1 MINFSHYLLET
12 QINQDEILKTMQ
24 DLLTKAKNESIHNLI
39 RNSIRSE
46 PDHVASKVIDASSD
60 EKEDLPFQEN
70 PITNNIRIS
79 QTITPKL
86 NEEKNILKTIQDLIT
101 DKKSSIRISTSTS
114 RPVLIEKQV
123 DLNESSIT
131 DEEVLNVD
139 LFNNNPKNEILKSM
153 QNIMENIDN
162 PSKVITI
169 RSSSNVENPL
179 NIENNILKSMQDIM
193 DKTKS
198 ESIIK
203 FDSKENDGTNA
214 SKVITIRTSSNVEN
228 PLNIENKILKSM
240 QDIIENS
247 KNSSITRSSSYVENP
262 LNKENNIIKS
272 MQDLIA
278 AKNES
283 IQNLIKNS
291 ILNSSNEFSE
301 SLTRRITR
309 PVIEEEENSEILKN
323 IDSILSNPDPVE
335 FSDSSVKITSP
346 INQQQKIIS
355 NLFNQMIKAEKVDLC
370 FMIDCTGSMKPYIDK
385 VKSTLNNIVNK
396 LKLKFSSFELRLS
409 FVGYRDHFD
418 QENRVTYLKFV
429 DNIETFQEFLSNIKA
444 KGGQDQAEDV
454 IGGLE
459 QVNKLEWTNPTRV
472 LFHIGDAPQVNFPII
487 LFILREAIYK
497 MGNFLKKLNFYK

>member
-1 MINFSHYLLET
+1 
-12 QINQDEILKTMQ
+12 MQ
-24 DLLTKAKNESIHNLI
+24 DLLTKAKNESINNLI

-46 PDHVASKVIDASSD
+46 PDHVASKVIDTSSD

-79 QTITPKL
+79 QTILPKL

-123 DLNESSIT
+123 DSNESSIT

-139 LFNNNPKNEILKSM
+139 LFNNNPKDEILKSM
-153 QNIMENIDN
+153 QDMMENSN
-162 PSKVITI
+162 NNASKVLTI
-169 RSSSNVENPL
+169 RTSSNVGNPL

-193 DKTKS
+193 EKTNS
-198 ESIIK
+198 ESITK
-203 FDSKENDGTNA
+203 FDSKEKDGNNASKVITIRTSSSSLNVENPLNLKSMQDIMENSNNDV

-228 PLNIENKILKSM
+228 PLNIEN
-240 QDIIENS
+240 
-247 KNSSITRSSSYVENP
+247 
-262 LNKENNIIKS
+262 NIIKS

-283 IQNLIKNS
+283 IKNLIKNS

-309 PVIEEEENSEILKN
+309 PVIEEENSEILKN
-323 IDSILSNPDPVE
+323 IDSILNNPDPVE
-335 FSDSSVKITSP
+335 FSDSSVEIITP
-346 INQQQKIIS
+346 INQQEKIIS

-459 QVNKLEWTNPTRV
+459 QVNKLEWINPTRV
-472 LFHIGDAPQVNFPII
+472 LFHIGDAPQVNF
-487 LFILREAIYK
+487 F
-497 MGNFLKKLNFYK
+497 

>member
-1 MINFSHYLLET
+1 
-12 QINQDEILKTMQ
+12 MQ
-24 DLLTKAKNESIHNLI
+24 DLLTKAKNESINNLI

-46 PDHVASKVIDASSD
+46 PDHVASKVIDTSSD

-70 PITNNIRIS
+70 PVTNNIRIS
-79 QTITPKL
+79 QTILPKL

-123 DLNESSIT
+123 DSNESSIT

-139 LFNNNPKNEILKSM
+139 LFNNNPKDEILKSM
-153 QNIMENIDN
+153 QDIMENSN
-162 PSKVITI
+162 NNASKVLTI
-169 RSSSNVENPL
+169 RTSSNVGNPL

-193 DKTKS
+193 EKTNS
-198 ESIIK
+198 ESITK
-203 FDSKENDGTNA
+203 FNSKEIYGNNV

-228 PLNIENKILKSM
+228 PLNIEN
-240 QDIIENS
+240 
-247 KNSSITRSSSYVENP
+247 
-262 LNKENNIIKS
+262 NIIKS

-283 IQNLIKNS
+283 IKNLIKNS

-309 PVIEEEENSEILKN
+309 PVIEEENSEILKN
-323 IDSILSNPDPVE
+323 IDSILNNPDPVE
-335 FSDSSVKITSP
+335 FSDSSVEIITP
-346 INQQQKIIS
+346 INQQEKIIS

-459 QVNKLEWTNPTRV
+459 QVNKLEWINPTRV
-472 LFHIGDAPQVNFPII
+472 LFHIGDAPQVNF
-487 LFILREAIYK
+487 F
-497 MGNFLKKLNFYK
+497 

>member
-1 MINFSHYLLET
+1 M
-12 QINQDEILKTMQ
+12 
-24 DLLTKAKNESIHNLI
+24 
-39 RNSIRSE
+39 
-46 PDHVASKVIDASSD
+46 
-60 EKEDLPFQEN
+60 
-70 PITNNIRIS
+70 
-79 QTITPKL
+79 
-86 NEEKNILKTIQDLIT
+86 
-101 DKKSSIRISTSTS
+101 
-114 RPVLIEKQV
+114 
-123 DLNESSIT
+123 
-131 DEEVLNVD
+131 
-139 LFNNNPKNEILKSM
+139 
-153 QNIMENIDN
+153 
-162 PSKVITI
+162 
-169 RSSSNVENPL
+169 
-179 NIENNILKSMQDIM
+179 
-193 DKTKS
+193 
-198 ESIIK
+198 
-203 FDSKENDGTNA
+203 
-214 SKVITIRTSSNVEN
+214 
-228 PLNIENKILKSM
+228 
-240 QDIIENS
+240 
-247 KNSSITRSSSYVENP
+247 
-262 LNKENNIIKS
+262 
-272 MQDLIA
+272 
-278 AKNES
+278 
-283 IQNLIKNS
+283 
-291 ILNSSNEFSE
+291 
-301 SLTRRITR
+301 
-309 PVIEEEENSEILKN
+309 IEEEENSEILKN